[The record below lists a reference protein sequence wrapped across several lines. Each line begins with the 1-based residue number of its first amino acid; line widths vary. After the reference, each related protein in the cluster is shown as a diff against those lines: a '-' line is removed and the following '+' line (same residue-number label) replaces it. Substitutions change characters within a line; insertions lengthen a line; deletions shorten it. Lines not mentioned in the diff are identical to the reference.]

1 MDLLKKNIALSMFII
16 KEWTTMSVTDVY
28 ARAIDFSAR
37 HLKDCQSG
45 EIDTGWSAGNDVL
58 NPFFDDSSCR
68 SGENFIF
75 NLRRT
80 ERKAPPKLIEAEV
93 ERQCRL
99 YMSSHNVMFVPK
111 QTRKDIKADVRQR
124 LDSQAVPVPQ
134 WAQVII
140 DSNCRRVYVLT
151 ASATLLD
158 AVILYCA
165 KTFELKLEPVSPTFW
180 AVDERLGNSGW
191 GIGREFLTWCLW
203 QSEKLALS
211 NSLQFSIE
219 APLDF
224 VYDEEQGFK
233 VGIATDIAAKGDGA
247 PVCNETQSALA
258 GGKTL
263 KKAVLNV
270 VLDKSIWSG
279 TFDAERFV
287 WSSLTLPETESDTV
301 AEIIGEKILLIAELY
316 DLFKQRFHDFAVDY
330 SQDDYQS
337 RRVEWIRNRYMGSTT
352 TEDNETN

>member
-1 MDLLKKNIALSMFII
+1 MDLLKKNIALSMFVIR
-16 KEWTTMSVTDVY
+16 EWTTMSITDAY

-37 HLKDCQSG
+37 NLKDCMSG
-45 EIDTGWSAGNDVL
+45 EIDVGWTAGNDVL

-68 SGENFIF
+68 NGESLIF

-99 YMSSHNVMFVPK
+99 YMSAHNVMFVPK

-140 DSNCRRVYVLT
+140 DTASRRVYILT
-151 ASATLLD
+151 TSATLID
-158 AVILYCA
+158 AVTLFCI

-203 QSEKLALS
+203 QGEKLSLS
-211 NSLQFSIE
+211 GTLQFSIE

-233 VGIATDIAAKGDGA
+233 AGIATDIAAKGDGA
-247 PVCNETQSALA
+247 PICNESQSALA

-279 TFDAERFV
+279 SFDAERFV

-301 AEIIGEKILLIAELY
+301 AEIIGEKILLIGELY
-316 DLFKQRFHDFAVDY
+316 DLLKQRFHDFAEDY
-330 SQDDYQS
+330 RQADYQS
-337 RRVEWIRNRYMGSTT
+337 RRLEWIRNRYMGSTA
-352 TEDNETN
+352 EDNENN